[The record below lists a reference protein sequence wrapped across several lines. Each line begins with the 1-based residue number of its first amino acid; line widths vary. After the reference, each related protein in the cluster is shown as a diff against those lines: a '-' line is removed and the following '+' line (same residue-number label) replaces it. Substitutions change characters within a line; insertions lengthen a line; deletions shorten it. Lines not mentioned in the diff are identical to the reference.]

1 MGLLDS
7 LSLPGDAVAIEITEG
22 LLMQVKDSTKL
33 RLEEMRKFGIKIS
46 LDDFGTGYSSLSYL
60 KMLDIDYLK
69 VDQSFVRDL
78 EIDPDDRTLCEAMI
92 VMAHKLGLKVVAEGI
107 ETQAQLD
114 FLVNAGC
121 DFGQGYLFSKPLPA
135 KDFTDYMLRMS
146 GQARNDLGS

>member
-1 MGLLDS
+1 M
-7 LSLPGDAVAIEITEG
+7 
-22 LLMQVKDSTKL
+22 
-33 RLEEMRKFGIKIS
+33 
-46 LDDFGTGYSSLSYL
+46 
-60 KMLDIDYLK
+60 
-69 VDQSFVRDL
+69 RDL

-114 FLVNAGC
+114 LLVNAGC